1 MSEYRTFF
9 IGPNFFEKLVQH
21 LIIIGFVK
29 FQAVSRLPVLK
40 QPMGTTIS
48 FFSFCDE
55 NTYKNPNICQ
65 NTSIEIVIL
74 FWDRICNESNF
85 YFRNQE

>member
-9 IGPNFFEKLVQH
+9 EGPNFFEKRVKH

-48 FFSFCDE
+48 IFF
-55 NTYKNPNICQ
+55 
-65 NTSIEIVIL
+65 L
-74 FWDRICNESNF
+74 
-85 YFRNQE
+85 

>member
-9 IGPNFFEKLVQH
+9 EGPNFFEKRVKH
-21 LIIIGFVK
+21 LIIIRFVK

-48 FFSFCDE
+48 IYFFFVMKTPIKIQ
-55 NTYKNPNICQ
+55 TY
-65 NTSIEIVIL
+65 V
-74 FWDRICNESNF
+74 RIPV
-85 YFRNQE
+85 

>member
-9 IGPNFFEKLVQH
+9 EGPTFFEKRVKH
-21 LIIIGFVK
+21 LIIIRFVK

-48 FFSFCDE
+48 IFFFCDE
-55 NTYKNPNICQ
+55 NTYKNPNVCQ
-65 NTSIEIVIL
+65 NTSIV
-74 FWDRICNESNF
+74 WDRICNESNF